1 MRISD
6 WSSDVCSSDLLVDR
20 PVAHLRHQVVAAALG
35 DQLRYVGLGVAE
47 IAEMPG
53 RGRAGRDAGG
63 YRSGE
68 RRVGEGGVVGG
79 NFGGGRILKKKNT
92 QQTQTVQT
100 RHNSAKRYYNT
111 STDI

>member
-6 WSSDVCSSDLLVDR
+6 WSSDVCSSDILVDR

-63 YRSGE
+63 YPVDLVEVPVVDAVDAERALLHRGIGGAHVVTPVTSAQLRCRSLLE
-68 RRVGEGGVVGG
+68 
-79 NFGGGRILKKKNT
+79 KK
-92 QQTQTVQT
+92 V
-100 RHNSAKRYYNT
+100 
-111 STDI
+111 II